1 MMTFIVVFM
10 FFIAALFIAAWL
22 IVEMGRKSD
31 AKADLIYL
39 NYLIINR
46 SKTENDIQ
54 NIHVIINEYRK
65 RRDIDQVKLNLLSKT
80 LNNKK

>member
-1 MMTFIVVFM
+1 MMTFIVVFV
-10 FFIAALFIAAWL
+10 FFMAALFIAAWL

-31 AKADLIYL
+31 AKSDIIYL

-54 NIHVIINEYRK
+54 SIRTIINEYRK
-65 RRDIDQVKLNLLSKT
+65 RQDIDQIKLELLSKT